1 MKQNFLEKELLR
13 LCHIS
18 RIINYKDSKL
28 FIIFFFFVTSCSLNH
43 NFNSSQFSY
52 DATIYLQTSDLR
64 YTTKILRFRERIVI
78 DFQENHLKNKNSIEL
93 FDNGEI
99 HININEQNLDRLI
112 KKSYNYNKTFPV
124 LLNKCFRGQSIKY
137 DDEMLSLKCDEF
149 VNIVINIFN
158 VEIIYI
164 NGIISSKLERQKKTT
179 TNVK

>member
-1 MKQNFLEKELLR
+1 MKQNFLERELLR

-18 RIINYKDSKL
+18 TIINYKDSKL
-28 FIIFFFFVTSCSLNH
+28 LIIFFFFITSCSFNF

-64 YTTKILRFRERIVI
+64 YTTKILRLSERIVI
-78 DFQENHLKNKNSIEL
+78 EFQENHFKDKNSIEL
-93 FDNGEI
+93 FDNGEM
-99 HININEQNLDRLI
+99 HVNLKEENLDRLI
-112 KKSYNYNKTFPV
+112 KKRHNFNKIFLV
-124 LLNKCFRGQSIKY
+124 LLNKCFRRQSIKY
-137 DDEMLSLKCDEF
+137 DDEVLSLKCDEF
-149 VNIVINIFN
+149 ANIVVNIFN